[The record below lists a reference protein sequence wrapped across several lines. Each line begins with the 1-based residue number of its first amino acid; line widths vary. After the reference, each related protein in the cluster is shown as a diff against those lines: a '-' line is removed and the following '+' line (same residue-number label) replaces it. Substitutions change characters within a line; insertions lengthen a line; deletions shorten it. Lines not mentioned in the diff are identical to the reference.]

1 MLKLSSFGV
10 LASIALAQA
19 TTLGDVCTTAQA
31 KASIPKNGLL
41 SGINVTNSVITA
53 NPVYNVSV
61 SDEVYYPDATFDYCN
76 VTMTYSHDGKDD
88 EILLNFWLPAPNK
101 FENRWVSTG
110 GFGFAINVEATLP
123 GGVIYGAATGR
134 TDGGFG
140 GFDTS
145 FDDVFPLVNGTSN
158 YEALYMFG
166 YQAHHEMSSIGKAFT
181 KSFYNLSTSNKLYAY
196 YQGCSE
202 GGREGFSQVQRFP
215 EEWDG
220 AVIGAPA
227 IRYGQQQVNHLF
239 PQVAQQTMDYIPP
252 YCELEKIVN
261 LTISA
266 CDPLDGRT
274 DGVISRTDLCKL
286 SFDFNSTI
294 GQNYT
299 CAATSSSSMR
309 KRDNSSKNKRQMP
322 TVASPAQSGT
332 ITAEGAALASTIYNG
347 LHDSDGHRAYF
358 WYQYGS
364 EMTDAETTY
373 DFTSKNWTVDISS
386 LGGEWVTRGLQLLQ
400 LDNLADLEGVSYDT
414 LRDWMLEG
422 MQRYED
428 VLQTTWPDLSPF
440 QKAGGKIISYHGES
454 DNSIPPASSV
464 RFHESVRSIMYPGE
478 SSVLDGADKMNEWY
492 RLFLVP
498 GASHCNTNSLQP
510 NAPYPQTSLGS
521 LIEWVEGRVVPV
533 TLNATV
539 LGGDLKGEEQQ
550 LCAWPLRPH
559 WEGGSMKCVF
569 EKESYDSW
577 VYELDAF
584 PLTVY

>member
-1 MLKLSSFGV
+1 MPKLSSFGL
-10 LASIALAQA
+10 LALFAVTQA
-19 TTLGDVCTTAQA
+19 STLDDVCTTART
-31 KASIPKNGLL
+31 KASVPKNSIL
-41 SGINVTNSVITA
+41 SGINTTNSVITA

-76 VTMTYSHDGKDD
+76 ITMTYSHSGKDD
-88 EILLNFWLPAPNK
+88 EVLLNFWLPTPAK
-101 FENRWVSTG
+101 FQNRWVSTG
-110 GFGFAINVEATLP
+110 GFGFAINVEDTLP

-145 FDDVFPLVNGTSN
+145 FDEVFPLVNGTTN

-166 YQAHHEMSSIGKAFT
+166 YQAHKEMSSIGKAFT
-181 KSFYNLSTSNKLYAY
+181 EAFYNISKSKKLYAY

-239 PQVAQQTMDYIPP
+239 PQVAQKTMDYIPP

-261 LTISA
+261 LTIAA

-294 GQNYT
+294 GQNYS
-299 CAATSSSSMR
+299 CAATSSTLSTR
-309 KRDNSSKNKRQMP
+309 KHKRRMP
-322 TVASPAQSGT
+322 TTASPAQSGT
-332 ITAEGAALASTIYNG
+332 ITAKGAALASAIYNG
-347 LHDSDGHRAYF
+347 LHDSNGHRAYF
-358 WYQYGS
+358 WYQPGS
-364 EMTDAETTY
+364 EMTDAETVY
-373 DFTSKNWTVDISS
+373 DSTTGNWTIDISS
-386 LGGEWVTRGLQLLQ
+386 LGGEWITRGLQLLQ
-400 LDNLADLEGVSYDT
+400 LDNLPSLHNVSYDT
-414 LRDWMLEG
+414 LRDWMLDG

-428 VLQTTWPDLSPF
+428 VLQTTWPDLSPY
-440 QKAGGKIISYHGES
+440 QASGGKIISYHGES

-464 RFHESVRSIMYPGE
+464 RFHESVREIMYPDEG
-478 SSVLDGADKMNEWY
+478 SLLDSTAKMNEWY

-510 NAPYPQTSLGS
+510 NAPFPQTSLGS
-521 LIEWVEGRVVPV
+521 LIEWVEGGVVPE

-539 LGGDLKGEEQQ
+539 LGGELKGEEQQ
-550 LCAWPLRPH
+550 LCAWPLRPL
-559 WEGGSMKCVF
+559 WGDDGGMRCVF
-569 EKESYDSW
+569 ERESYESW
-577 VYELDAF
+577 IYELDAF